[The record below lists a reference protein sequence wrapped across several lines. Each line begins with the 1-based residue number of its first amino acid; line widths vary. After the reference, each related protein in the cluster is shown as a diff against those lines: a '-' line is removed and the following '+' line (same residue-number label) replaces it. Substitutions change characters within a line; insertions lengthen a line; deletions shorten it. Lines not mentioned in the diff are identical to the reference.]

1 MVLLMSA
8 FTVEAGVLESPGSLG
23 FLGKNKVVFNL
34 YKRQQNSNPYLYENR
49 IVGRIG
55 DHCTGTLISPRHVLT
70 AAHCAYDLNTSRQ
83 AKDLSFKPVQVD
95 KDTLPFNAINWKK
108 MYLPKSFDVNLI
120 DYSTD
125 YAVIELSEEI
135 GKVVGWA
142 GYKVMKESLSVPV
155 SLTGYPHDKD
165 EGTQWRAECPASIHY
180 EEVTYKC
187 DTFGG
192 MSGSAVFE
200 ETSGDNGRFIIGIHV
215 YGNRTVNGAVRIT
228 DSRFRMIQA
237 WVNGKVSRDTLV
249 IHN

>member
-1 MVLLMSA
+1 MLTTA
-8 FTVEAGVLESPGSLG
+8 FTVEARVLESSGSLG
-23 FLGKNKVVFNL
+23 LLGRNKVVFDL

-55 DHCTGTLISPRHVLT
+55 SHCTGTLISPRHVLT

-83 AKDLSFKPVQVD
+83 IKDLSFKPGQVD
-95 KDTLPFNAINWKK
+95 KDTLPFKAINWKR
-108 MYLPKSFDVNLI
+108 MYLPKSFDVDMI

-135 GKVVGWA
+135 GKLVGWA
-142 GYKVMKESLSVPV
+142 GYKVMKDSNSVKV

-165 EGTQWRAECPASIHY
+165 EGTQWRAECLARIQS

-187 DTFGG
+187 DTYGG

-200 ETSGDNGRFIIGIHV
+200 EIPGDNGRFIIGIHV
-215 YGNRTVNGAVRIT
+215 YGNRTTNGAVKIT
-228 DSRFRMIQA
+228 DSRFRMIQS